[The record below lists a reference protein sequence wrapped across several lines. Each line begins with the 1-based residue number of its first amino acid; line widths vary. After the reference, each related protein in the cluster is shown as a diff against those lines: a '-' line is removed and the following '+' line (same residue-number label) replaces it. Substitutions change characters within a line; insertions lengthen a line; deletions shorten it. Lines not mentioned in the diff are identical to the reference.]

1 MNRVN
6 LKILLNGLKVY
17 YNQAE
22 DVEKIILNCA
32 MVAAGAAGVGGVIP
46 ILSIPSMIV
55 SCVGAVWAMY
65 IKICNCLEIKLGENL
80 LKILAS
86 AALSNIAVN
95 LVGAFAAE
103 LIFSFVP
110 GASIATS
117 ALITFCSVYL
127 AGVMFVKMILAFAK
141 QGKTGKTLES
151 VSQST
156 FEEVLK
162 EQTMTKADVKTA
174 KGVYNKEKE
183 K

>member
-1 MNRVN
+1 MSLNA
-6 LKILLNGLKVY
+6 LLAGLKAY
-17 YNQAE
+17 YKQAE

-46 ILSIPSMIV
+46 VFSIPSMIV

-65 IKICNCLEIKLGENL
+65 IKICNCLEIKLSENL
-80 LKILAS
+80 LRILAS

-95 LVGAFAAE
+95 LVSAFAAE

-156 FEEVLK
+156 FEAVLK
-162 EQTMTKADVKTA
+162 DQTMTKSDVKKA
-174 KGVYNKEKE
+174 KGEYNKEKD